1 MLHSHFSMM
10 IFFIALFCCAQLSH
24 ANSLLTTHK
33 KIGHKAQQS
42 QHSDFITSLPYATTT
57 EILQQINST
66 RSVLSRRKA
75 ALSKTEKEREFTTKD
90 SAISIIL
97 PGGLLYAAIIKLR
110 HAEVKS
116 QLHDVTRQLN
126 ELNQDLI
133 EFRSLSINNTLLATL
148 H

>member
-1 MLHSHFSMM
+1 MLHSHFSIM
-10 IFFIALFCCAQLSH
+10 IFFIPLFFYTQLSY
-24 ANSLLTTHK
+24 ANSVLTTHK
-33 KIGHKAQQS
+33 KMGNEVQQS
-42 QHSDFITSLPYATTT
+42 QHSDFITNLPYATTT
-57 EILQQINST
+57 EILQQINNT
-66 RSVLSRRKA
+66 RSALSRRKA

-116 QLHDVTRQLN
+116 QLHNVTKQLN

-133 EFRSLSINNTLLATL
+133 EFRSLRINNTLLATL

>member
-1 MLHSHFSMM
+1 MLHSHFSIM
-10 IFFIALFCCAQLSH
+10 IFFIPLFFYTQLSY
-24 ANSLLTTHK
+24 ANSVLTTHK
-33 KIGHKAQQS
+33 KMGNKVQQS
-42 QHSDFITSLPYATTT
+42 QHSDFITNLPYATTT
-57 EILQQINST
+57 EILQQINNT
-66 RSVLSRRKA
+66 RSALSRRKA

-116 QLHDVTRQLN
+116 QLHNVTKQLN

-133 EFRSLSINNTLLATL
+133 EFRSLRINNTLLATL

>member
-1 MLHSHFSMM
+1 MLHSRFNIT
-10 IFFIALFCCAQLSH
+10 IFFIPLFFYTQLSY
-24 ANSLLTTHK
+24 ANSVLTTHK
-33 KIGHKAQQS
+33 KMGNEVQQS

-57 EILQQINST
+57 EILQQINNT
-66 RSVLSRRKA
+66 RSALSRRKA
-75 ALSKTEKEREFTTKD
+75 ALSKTEKERAFTTKD
-90 SAISIIL
+90 SVISIIL

-110 HAEVKS
+110 HTEVKS
-116 QLHDVTRQLN
+116 QLHNVTKQLN